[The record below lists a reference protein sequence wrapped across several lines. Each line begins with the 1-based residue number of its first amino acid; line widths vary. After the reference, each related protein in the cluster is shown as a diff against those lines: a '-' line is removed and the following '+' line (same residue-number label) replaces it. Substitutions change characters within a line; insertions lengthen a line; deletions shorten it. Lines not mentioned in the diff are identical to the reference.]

1 MEISNNISHKNINNT
16 TETGFWERTK
26 NYAKSLFSGWFGD
39 ASATSSQ
46 NTQSRE
52 IPMVSDISDEQI
64 QTNNTRSKYI
74 RTVQNPP
81 YTIKAGDNLAKI
93 AGKFGVQY
101 AEILA
106 LNGLD
111 ENSAKKIRAGKVI
124 KLPPTRTPQNINSL
138 ADVAKA
144 MGVSQNFV
152 LRLKRL
158 EDGKNKK
165 DNEFWNYTYD
175 DATGKKSDGKN
186 VKGTETIGIGHVW
199 KKGEPRNLNN
209 KQILELCV
217 KDMLKMED
225 HLRILMGGQKN
236 YDKLPQAIKEA
247 LLDMTF
253 NKGTDI
259 IKNSEGLLWCL
270 KNGKYEAAI
279 NKMTNNKS
287 AKTGKEMSGL
297 SKRRLFDIE
306 TASRMYKGNVPQ
318 SIRNTAQQVY
328 NRGVELL
335 RKEYPRKSDF
345 EAMLAGFNNDSKKY
359 TDLKIKLITK

>member
-26 NYAKSLFSGWFGD
+26 NYAKSLFSGWFSD

-81 YTIKAGDNLAKI
+81 YTTQAGDNLAKI
-93 AGKFGVQY
+93 ADKFGVQY

-124 KLPPTRTPQNINSL
+124 KLPPTRIPQNINSL

-158 EDGKNKK
+158 EDGKDKK

-209 KQILELCV
+209 KQVMELCV

-225 HLRILMGGQKN
+225 HLRVLMGGNKN
-236 YDKLPQAIKEA
+236 YDKLPQSIKEA

-287 AKTGKEMSGL
+287 AKTGKELSGL
-297 SKRRLFDIE
+297 NKRRLFDIA
-306 TASRMYKGNVPQ
+306 TASKMYNDRVPQ
-318 SIRNTAQQVY
+318 SIQNTAQQVY
-328 NRGVELL
+328 NRGIQLL
-335 RKEYPRKSDF
+335 RQEYPNKNDF
-345 EAMLAGFNNDSKKY
+345 AAQLAGYNKDVKSFSNLN
-359 TDLKIKLITK
+359 IKLITK